1 MYHQG
6 SLCYQRQNVNPLLL
20 ENFHYN
26 QQMQDHK

>member
-6 SLCYQRQNVNPLLL
+6 SLYFLQQNAILLLL

-26 QQMQDHK
+26 QQTQDRK